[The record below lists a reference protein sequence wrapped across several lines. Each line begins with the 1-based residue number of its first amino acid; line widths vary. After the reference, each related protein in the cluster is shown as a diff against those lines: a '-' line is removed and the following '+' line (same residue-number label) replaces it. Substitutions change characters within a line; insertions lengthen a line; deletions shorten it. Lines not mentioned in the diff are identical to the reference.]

1 VRKATMISVFVVL
14 GILTVSCGMAWA
26 QVKIPITY
34 WYFYVTDEQHVY
46 LQQVIAAFNAEH
58 PHIKVEG
65 QRMSGNLYD
74 KTLAAIVG
82 GAPPDVL
89 HFERSAIVE
98 WVASKGEIFEPLD
111 AHLARELQEPDAFL
125 PMAQTEIVFQGQTWA
140 APFDTDVRGL
150 LWHNDVLQEAGI
162 DSSQGPRSLD
172 ELDSRA
178 RKLTKL
184 DADDRLI
191 RLGFAPWIQ
200 NWNLQGWFWTFG
212 GDVYDAE
219 TRRPTI
225 DIPQNLAALK
235 WVQSYAQRYGHQAVS
250 FSTDRAEF
258 MTGRLAMRVDAS
270 VVLDGMLKQMPD
282 LPVGTGEVPWPE
294 GGTNGTWSG
303 GYCHVIPKGSK
314 HVREAAEFI
323 NYLSQTSTQVL
334 TYESINRLPTNTRAF
349 REAMRKPR
357 APLWLGLMR
366 QLPVSHG
373 RPPLWLAVHLAL
385 ADAQNSVLTF
395 KKTPE
400 QALQEVQQH
409 MERQFAEVLG
419 W

>member
-1 VRKATMISVFVVL
+1 VKKTTMISVFVVL
-14 GILTVSCGMAWA
+14 GILTVGCGVTWA
-26 QVKIPITY
+26 QVKTPVTY
-34 WYFYVTDEQHVY
+34 WYFSVTDEQHAF
-46 LQQVIAAFNAEH
+46 LQTVISAFNAEN
-58 PHIKVEG
+58 PYVKVEG
-65 QRMSGNLYD
+65 QRMSGSMYD
-74 KTLAAIVG
+74 KTLTAIVG

-89 HFERSAIVE
+89 HFERSAVVE

-111 AHLARELQEPDAFL
+111 AYLARELQGPDAFL
-125 PMAQTEIVFQGQTWA
+125 PMAQTEIVFQGRTWA
-140 APFDTDVRGL
+140 APFGTDIRGL
-150 LWHNDVLQEAGI
+150 FWHNEVLEEAGV
-162 DSSQGPRSLD
+162 DSSQGPKNLS

-184 DADDRLI
+184 GADDRLI
-191 RLGFAPWIQ
+191 RLGFAPWIR
-200 NWNLQGWFWTFG
+200 NWNLQGWFWAFG
-212 GDVYDAE
+212 GGVYDDKA
-219 TRRPTI
+219 RKPTI
-225 DIPQNLAALK
+225 DIPENLAALK
-235 WVQSYAQRYGHQAVS
+235 WVQSYAERFGAAAVN
-250 FSTDRAEF
+250 FPGDWATF
-258 MTGRLAMRVDAS
+258 MSGQLAMRLDAS
-270 VVLDGMLKQMPD
+270 VYLGTMLKEAPGFS
-282 LPVGTGEVPWPE
+282 VGTGEVPWPE

-323 NYLSQTSTQVL
+323 NYLTQTSTQIWS
-334 TYESINRLPTNTRAF
+334 YEAINLLPTSTRAF
-349 REAMRKPR
+349 REVIKRPR
-357 APLWLGLMR
+357 GSDWMGLVS